1 MGQRFESQFS
11 QVDFGPRKL
20 SKMLITFM
28 GIYTCIK
35 LPPKAKKSVKW
46 KINCEPHPYTVL
58 RQVVGQGVELARPDK
73 GHKFLG
79 AVVTYLPCD
88 MVILS

>member
-11 QVDFGPRKL
+11 QVNFGPRML
-20 SKMLITFM
+20 SNMLITFK

-35 LPPKAKKSVKW
+35 LPPKAKKLVKW

-58 RQVVGQGVELARPDK
+58 GRMLWDAKECKSMLWNGVGYYDNVGCSGML
-73 GHKFLG
+73 
-79 AVVTYLPCD
+79 
-88 MVILS
+88 